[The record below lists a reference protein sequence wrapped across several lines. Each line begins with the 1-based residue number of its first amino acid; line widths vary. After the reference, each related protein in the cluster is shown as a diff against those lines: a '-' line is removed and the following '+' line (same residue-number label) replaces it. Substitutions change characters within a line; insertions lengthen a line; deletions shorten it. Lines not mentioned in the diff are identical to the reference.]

1 MVTTRFDT
9 SDALGEVAGEGALD
23 RSTPNSGAATR
34 STNARLT
41 GAGQPQ
47 SNRTCQ

>member
-9 SDALGEVAGEGALD
+9 SDRRA
-23 RSTPNSGAATR
+23 RSRARVRSIAAPSRGAATS

>member
-1 MVTTRFDT
+1 MAAP
-9 SDALGEVAGEGALD
+9 S
-23 RSTPNSGAATR
+23 SGAATS

-47 SNRTCQ
+47 SNRTCQYRNAISIPTAPWAMLNTPDVV